1 MDVTI
6 AVKNVTRE
14 LEIDA
19 EGSAAEIRA
28 LVDNALRNGGLLVL
42 RDSKG
47 REVLVPAES
56 IGWVQLG
63 EPDRSRV
70 GFGG

>member
-6 AVKNVTRE
+6 AVKNVARE
-14 LEIDA
+14 LEIEA

-28 LVDNALRNGGLLVL
+28 SVDTALREGGLLVL

-47 REVLVPAES
+47 REILVPAES

-63 EPDRSRV
+63 EPDRNRV